1 MVLSSRDALCTILKR
16 NLIFIF
22 FTNTMDFLT
31 DLWKFLKERKK
42 WWLLPMIVVLLLI
55 GTLIV
60 LAGGSAIAPFIY
72 TLF

>member
-1 MVLSSRDALCTILKR
+1 MPPNEKSYPT
-16 NLIFIF
+16 LIFF
-22 FTNTMDFLT
+22 TMDFLT
-31 DLWKFLKERKK
+31 DLWKFLRERKK